1 MDIQCNS
8 LGKKRQ
14 STKTNVR
21 TISTV
26 SFSVDIVR
34 RLATIYYHGL
44 NKKKTKC
51 IFAYYVYCQKDV
63 NIGHKLKKD
72 EQYNGQTKG

>member
-26 SFSVDIVR
+26 SFSVDIVW

-44 NKKKTKC
+44 NKKKLNVSLHITF
-51 IFAYYVYCQKDV
+51 IV
-63 NIGHKLKKD
+63 KKM
-72 EQYNGQTKG
+72 